1 MPGGGI
7 HPGRFSRLSI
17 DPNHGKT
24 PQLSHD
30 CSPHCDQIMKTTR
43 TQPDLLLARVL
54 LAGALMATG
63 VWLAHFS
70 VASTPPSAPLTFG
83 GPDPTTPGAP
93 RYQNFYAPRGT
104 SAEPGSGE

>member
-7 HPGRFSRLSI
+7 HRGHFSRLSI
-17 DPNHGKT
+17 SPNHKT

-30 CSPHCDQIMKTTR
+30 CSSHSDQIMKR
-43 TQPDLLLARVL
+43 NRPQPDLLQARVL

-70 VASTPPSAPLTFG
+70 IASTPPSAPLTFG

-93 RYQNFYAPRGT
+93 RYQIFYAPAGT
-104 SAEPGSGE
+104 SAQPG